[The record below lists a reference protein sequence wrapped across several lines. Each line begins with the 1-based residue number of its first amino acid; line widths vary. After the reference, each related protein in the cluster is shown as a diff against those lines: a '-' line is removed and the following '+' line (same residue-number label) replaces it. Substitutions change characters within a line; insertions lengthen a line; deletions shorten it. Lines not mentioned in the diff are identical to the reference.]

1 LGIYHLTFASM
12 RCFARNEQN
21 MGKRSATSEP
31 HRSCC
36 ATLRP

>member
-1 LGIYHLTFASM
+1 
-12 RCFARNEQN
+12 